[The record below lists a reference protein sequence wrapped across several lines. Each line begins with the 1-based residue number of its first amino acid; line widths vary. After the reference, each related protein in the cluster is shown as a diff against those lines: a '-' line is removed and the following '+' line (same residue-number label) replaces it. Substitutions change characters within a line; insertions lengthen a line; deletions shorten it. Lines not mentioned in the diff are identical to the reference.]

1 MNKKLTSK
9 DTKPSDKSDKQ
20 SLFVNFVSR
29 RRVWNEGK
37 NTIYDLQERNMNSN
51 NKAVSDFVYS
61 DLTLDTDGLS
71 AGMLFSY
78 MQGSSREIN
87 KTKCTGPN
95 LLVLAGTLVVDK
107 KETFNQTPKLFK
119 IIRATGKLIAHEVSG
134 DGFDNVKVGDTFT
147 LEINEIEENKLKRLQ
162 WTIYK
167 C

>member
-29 RRVWNEGK
+29 TRLWAEGK
-37 NTIYDLQERNMNSN
+37 NTIIDFKERNMNSN
-51 NKAVSDFVYS
+51 NKAISDFAYS
-61 DLTLDTDGLS
+61 DLTLDVNGLD
-71 AGMLFSY
+71 AGMSFNY
-78 MQGSSREIN
+78 MVGSRREIN

-95 LLVLAGTLVVDK
+95 LLVLVGGLTIDK

-134 DGFDNVKVGDTFT
+134 HGFDNVKIGDTFT
-147 LEINEIEENKLKRLQ
+147 LEINEIEENKMKRLQ